1 MKKAAVS
8 LTALLLVG
16 LVVFGQTRTPKSQ
29 GPPGPCP
36 PVSLSAITEWLDGSK
51 HDAKLLN
58 PDSLA
63 ARIRRCGIS
72 FEPTDESRAE
82 VQKHG
87 NFPKVNEA
95 IEHATKHVEPPKTPP
110 ATQPPPPPPPPQ
122 GHLTVTCQP
131 PECEVSVAGAS
142 VGTIVG
148 GKLSL
153 TREEGPVTVSVSKTD
168 YESDKG
174 PQVAAISEKSPAL
187 VEFKFKPSA
196 AALEAAAGRIF
207 QRMVDALGGDAGLK
221 ADAFI
226 RGTGTLTC
234 YRDGKPTTWDV
245 TVLLRAPDKARF
257 MIRRTGQTYDVTQTK
272 TGLMWQ
278 KPPRGNDG
286 EDLEFPL
293 RLLQQYQISE
303 VVGHLR
309 SANFRLMTERLSPGP
324 GEDTVLHATAG
335 SDRTAVTLDPDFR
348 PKEILLESAG
358 LDTGRKI
365 VYSAYFQKADAYYPK
380 TIQLILPGAGSNGF
394 ELKFADVELS
404 PSNVND
410 ADFVPS
416 KSAKPIKQQ
425 AKKK

>member
-1 MKKAAVS
+1 M
-8 LTALLLVG
+8 
-16 LVVFGQTRTPKSQ
+16 
-29 GPPGPCP
+29 
-36 PVSLSAITEWLDGSK
+36 ITEWLDK
-51 HDAKLLN
+51 AKGDPKGLS
-58 PDSLA
+58 PDFILTG
-63 ARIRRCGIS
+63 RVTKCGIS
-72 FEPTDESRAE
+72 FEPKDELRAE
-82 VQKHG
+82 IQKHNG
-87 NFPKVNEA
+87 SAKLWDTILHAPRH
-95 IEHATKHVEPPKTPP
+95 IEQRVI
-110 ATQPPPPPPPPQ
+110 TQPPLPLPPPPPPQ
-122 GHLTVTCQP
+122 GKLTVTCQP
-131 PECEVSVAGAS
+131 VECEVSVAGAS
-142 VGTIVG
+142 VGTTVG

-168 YESDKG
+168 YEPDKN
-174 PQVAAISEKSPAL
+174 QQAVVISEKTPA
-187 VEFKFKPSA
+187 VAEFKLKPSA
-196 AALEAAAGRIF
+196 AALEATAGRIF

-221 ADAFI
+221 ADAFV

-335 SDRTAVTLDPDFR
+335 SERTLVTLDPDFR

-425 AKKK
+425 PKKK